1 MGSTEQPSSDQ
12 PRKQALVFMPK
23 GGWNDEYYRQLIQ
36 PTLEAAD
43 YACRR
48 GKALYSNCDPRDE
61 IIEAIRQANVVI
73 CWMIGRDPDVIYALG
88 VAQALETLIVL
99 ITSSN
104 EIEDIPIGTRGYS
117 WIEVQQA
124 NPRWGELVGA
134 QLVRTLA
141 SIPMA

>member
-1 MGSTEQPSSDQ
+1 MDSTEQVCSNQ
-12 PRKQALVFMPK
+12 PKALVFMPR
-23 GGWNDEYYRQLIQ
+23 GGWNDEYYRDLIQ
-36 PTLEAAD
+36 PTLEVAG
-43 YACRR
+43 YGCRR

-61 IIEAIRQANVVI
+61 IVAAIRQAHVVI

-88 VAQALETLIVL
+88 VAQALETRIVF
-99 ITSSN
+99 ITGSN

-141 SIPMA
+141 GIPMA